1 MAAKRSRLKG
11 LNGTSQ
17 ERFAGVVARRADRV
31 GCPIGV
37 ASERTSTRVKRS
49 AWACGPPGARSGV
62 LGRSPNADALSRS
75 RRSLARHVAASVR
88 DASVSAS
95 LTRSYPPTRRNSE
108 AASAPTQLSRAAL
121 ARTRMCAPEHHDV
134 EATRPA
140 RSACRLANIN
150 VCYAKRRA
158 GAARAGHRL
167 LVRSVCTRRDRPA
180 VCITPHYVERQHRA
194 AVWLRGASAAMD
206 GRNTGGGAPRWRFL
220 ASVAM
225 QAQRSDDSASA

>member
-1 MAAKRSRLKG
+1 MHLLLLAKNPLMHFFTHSGARVKPMAAKRSRLKG
-11 LNGTSQ
+11 LNDSVPGKQKQ
-17 ERFAGVVARRADRV
+17 ERFAGVVTRRADRV

-37 ASERTSTRVKRS
+37 ASERISTRVKRS

-62 LGRSPNADALSRS
+62 LGRSPNGDALSRS
-75 RRSLARHVAASVR
+75 RRSPARHVAASVR

-95 LTRSYPPTRRNSE
+95 LTRSYSPTRRNSE

-121 ARTRMCAPEHHDV
+121 ARTRMCAPEHEDA

-158 GAARAGHRL
+158 GAARAAHRL
-167 LVRSVCTRRDRPA
+167 LVRSCCTRRDRGPRKVA
-180 VCITPHYVERQHRA
+180 LHFVGWVQH
-194 AVWLRGASAAMD
+194 
-206 GRNTGGGAPRWRFL
+206 GGLHNATL
-220 ASVAM
+220 C
-225 QAQRSDDSASA
+225 

>member
-1 MAAKRSRLKG
+1 MMHFFTQTGAQVKPMAAKRSRLKG

-121 ARTRMCAPEHHDV
+121 AWAHRAH
-134 EATRPA
+134 AA
-140 RSACRLANIN
+140 LWAC
-150 VCYAKRRA
+150 
-158 GAARAGHRL
+158 AARALRAHGCARRSTTRL
-167 LVRSVCTRRDRPA
+167 RP
-180 VCITPHYVERQHRA
+180 RGRRA
-194 AVWLRGASAAMD
+194 APAA
-206 GRNTGGGAPRWRFL
+206 
-220 ASVAM
+220 
-225 QAQRSDDSASA
+225 